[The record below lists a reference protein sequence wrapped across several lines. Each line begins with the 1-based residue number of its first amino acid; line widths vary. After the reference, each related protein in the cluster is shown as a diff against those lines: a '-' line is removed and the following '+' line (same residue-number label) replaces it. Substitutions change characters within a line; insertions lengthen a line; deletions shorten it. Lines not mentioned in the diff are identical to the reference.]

1 MSSRYHGFS
10 NSIPKVNQM
19 TERGEKESF
28 LSGIKVLDLADEKA
42 SFCSKVLA
50 DMGAYVIKVEPPG
63 GDSSRDIGPF
73 FDDIPHPEKSLF
85 FWYHNTNKRGITL
98 NLEHNAGRDIFCKL
112 LKNVDVVVETFAPG
126 YLRDLE
132 LDFESLCSINPRVIL
147 VSVTGYGQDGPR
159 RNLPSCDLIASA
171 MGGQM
176 YVSGAPSTPPL
187 KPFGE
192 QSYYTASLIA
202 VIGILLALRK
212 RRRTGKGEHVD
223 ISLQEAVIST
233 LEHVMVRYF
242 HDHMIP
248 ERSGG
253 LYWNREFCIVPCK
266 NGFMLISLF
275 LQWETFVEWLNSEG
289 MADDLMDEKWKNE
302 EYRLQ
307 HLDHI
312 VKVVKRWTQIHTKEE
327 LFEMGQV
334 MGFPWAPV
342 SSPSEVIE
350 SPQLKARGFFAPI
363 DHPELGTVIH
373 YPGLPYQCTPP
384 MAMKRRRAPLIGED
398 NAPVFQGELGL
409 SEKEIQRLARSRT
422 I

>member
-1 MSSRYHGFS
+1 MAESA
-10 NSIPKVNQM
+10 
-19 TERGEKESF
+19 EKESF

-42 SFCSKVLA
+42 SFCSKLLA

-73 FDDIPHPEKSLF
+73 FNDTPHPEKSLF

-98 NLEHNAGRDIFCKL
+98 NLEHKAGRDIFCKL
-112 LKNVDVVVETFAPG
+112 LKNADIIVESFPPG

-132 LDFESLCSINPRVIL
+132 LEFESLCTINPRVIL

-159 RNLPSCDLIASA
+159 SNLTSCDLIASA

-176 YVSGAPSTPPL
+176 YVTGDPSTPPL

-192 QSYYTASLIA
+192 QSSYTASLYA

-212 RRRTGKGEHVD
+212 RKRTGKGEHVD
-223 ISLQEAVIST
+223 ISLQEAVTST

-248 ERSGG
+248 QRTGG
-253 LYWNREFCIVPCK
+253 LYWNHEFCIVPCK
-266 NGFMLISLF
+266 DGFMLVTL
-275 LQWETFVEWLNSEG
+275 LQHWETLVEWMDSEG
-289 MADDLMDEKWKNE
+289 MADDLMDEKWKDQK
-302 EYRLQ
+302 YRLQ

-312 VKVVKRWTQIHTKEE
+312 VEVVKRWTQIHTKEE
-327 LFEMGQV
+327 LFELGQV

-342 SSPSEVIE
+342 SLPSEVIE
-350 SPQLKARGFFAPI
+350 SPQLKERGFFLPI
-363 DHPELGTVIH
+363 NHPELATVVY
-373 YPGLPYQCTPP
+373 YPRLPYKCTPP

-398 NAPVFQGELGL
+398 NARVFQGELGL
-409 SEKEIQRLARSRT
+409 SEKGIQRLARKGT
-422 I
+422 V